1 MARMTLH
8 EAQTAVDAIY
18 KRDNLYPDGWWVRW
32 DDPVGEATRYA
43 IIADDMPDA
52 VLEKAAKEIS
62 AALVAYKAHLDFE
75 TGKAFADAATVRH
88 LEAEG
93 TRLRHNAAVVGDAL
107 VARAADIRE
116 GLHYAEPEAQQ

>member
-75 TGKAFADAATVRH
+75 TGKAFADAAAVRH
-88 LEAEG
+88 LTREADRG
-93 TRLRHNAAVVGDAL
+93 SQSLRVAAQE
-107 VARAADIRE
+107 IRD
-116 GLHYAEPEAQQ
+116 GLHYAEPEVHQ

>member
-32 DDPVGEATRYA
+32 DDPVGEAHRYA

-75 TGKAFADAATVRH
+75 AGKAFSDAAAIRH
-88 LEAEG
+88 A
-93 TRLRHNAAVVGDAL
+93 RSMAAFH
-107 VARAADIRE
+107 VANEIAA
-116 GLHYAEPEAQQ
+116 GLHYAEPEET